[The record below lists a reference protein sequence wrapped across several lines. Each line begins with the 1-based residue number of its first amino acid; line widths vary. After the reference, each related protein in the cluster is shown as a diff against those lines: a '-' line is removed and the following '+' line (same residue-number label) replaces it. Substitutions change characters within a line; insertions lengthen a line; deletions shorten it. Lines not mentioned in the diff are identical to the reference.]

1 MKLTLPYLL
10 VAVNLALGS
19 AAYAESTSPSYDGD
33 SSDAATVASSVLP
46 DYQNGHAYVG
56 GRIGWA
62 AYQDAC
68 GSSAEYCDTDTLG
81 LGVYGGYQFTDWFAL
96 EGGMT
101 SYGSPEARYAT
112 GGKVEADVYGGEL
125 AVKLSVPIT
134 ERMALFTRLGGAWQ
148 RIDKT
153 VSRMPDSIE
162 SSEWNVL
169 SSLGVSYRI
178 SQRWSLRGE
187 YQFIDGIGDGEV
199 DQADQHFTSVGL
211 TYHFGQAAPVIIDEA
226 PVIEPEPQTVTT
238 TQMVSLSAE
247 SLFGFDSSELT
258 YNADLESLA
267 EQLTQYSEDK
277 VQIVGHTDST
287 GPEAYNQRLS
297 ERRAQAVA
305 DYLKRMGIAESR
317 LSVEGQG
324 ESHPVASNDTAEG
337 RVQNRRV
344 EVVFDTTVE
353 ETQSVTTPSGEEE

>member
-1 MKLTLPYLL
+1 
-10 VAVNLALGS
+10 
-19 AAYAESTSPSYDGD
+19 
-33 SSDAATVASSVLP
+33 
-46 DYQNGHAYVG
+46 
-56 GRIGWA
+56 RIGWA

-125 AVKLSVPIT
+125 AVKLSVPVT

-211 TYHFGQAAPVIIDEA
+211 TYHFGQATPVIIDEA

-258 YNADLESLA
+258 YNADLASLA
-267 EQLTQYSEDK
+267 EQLTQYPEDK

-287 GPEAYNQRLS
+287 GPDAYNQRLS

-305 DYLKRMGIAESR
+305 DYLK
-317 LSVEGQG
+317 
-324 ESHPVASNDTAEG
+324 
-337 RVQNRRV
+337 
-344 EVVFDTTVE
+344 
-353 ETQSVTTPSGEEE
+353 

>member
-1 MKLTLPYLL
+1 
-10 VAVNLALGS
+10 
-19 AAYAESTSPSYDGD
+19 
-33 SSDAATVASSVLP
+33 
-46 DYQNGHAYVG
+46 
-56 GRIGWA
+56 
-62 AYQDAC
+62 
-68 GSSAEYCDTDTLG
+68 
-81 LGVYGGYQFTDWFAL
+81 
-96 EGGMT
+96 
-101 SYGSPEARYAT
+101 
-112 GGKVEADVYGGEL
+112 
-125 AVKLSVPIT
+125 
-134 ERMALFTRLGGAWQ
+134 
-148 RIDKT
+148 
-153 VSRMPDSIE
+153 MPDSIE

-211 TYHFGQAAPVIIDEA
+211 TYHFGQATPVIIDEA

-238 TQMVSLSAE
+238 TQTVSLSAE

-317 LSVEGQG
+317 LTVMGQG
-324 ESHPVASNDTAEG
+324 ESHPIASNDTVEG
-337 RVQNRRV
+337 RAQNRRV

-353 ETQSVTTPSGEEE
+353 ETQPVTTPSGAEE

>member
-10 VAVNLALGS
+10 IAVNLALGS
-19 AAYAESTSPSYDGD
+19 TAYAEPSPPSYDEG
-33 SSDAATVASSVLP
+33 SSDAATSSALP
-46 DYQNGHAYVG
+46 YYQNGHVYVG

-125 AVKLSVPIT
+125 TVKLSVPVT
-134 ERMALFTRLGGAWQ
+134 ERMVLFTRLGGAWQ

-153 VSRMPDSIE
+153 VSQMPDSIE
-162 SSEWNVL
+162 SREWNVL

-199 DQADQHFTSVGL
+199 DQADLHFTSVGL
-211 TYHFGQAAPVIIDEA
+211 TYHFGQETPVVE
-226 PVIEPEPQTVTT
+226 PVIEPEPQYVTT
-238 TQMVSLSAE
+238 TQTVSLSAE
-247 SLFGFDSSELT
+247 SLFGFDSAELT
-258 YNADLESLA
+258 YNADLASLA
-267 EQLTQYSEDK
+267 EQLTRYSEGK
-277 VQIVGHTDST
+277 VQIVGHTDNT
-287 GPEAYNQRLS
+287 GPEAYNQHLS

-305 DYLKRMGIAESR
+305 NYLKRMGIAESR
-317 LSVEGQG
+317 LSVEGLG
-324 ESHPVASNDTAEG
+324 ESRPVTSNDTVEG
-337 RVQNRRV
+337 RAQNRRV
-344 EVVFDTTVE
+344 EVAFDTTVE
-353 ETQSVTTPSGEEE
+353 EVHLSELEK